1 MPPSWRTRRVA
12 AGEPVNIPA
21 DLELDSL
28 FVKDLRQHET
38 PAEDDVN
45 CGNTNWNEDMI
56 VVVVIAT

>member
-12 AGEPVNIPA
+12 AGEPVNIPS
-21 DLELDSL
+21 DLDL
-28 FVKDLRQHET
+28 FVKDLRQHGT

-45 CGNTNWNEDMI
+45 CGNTNLNEDMI

>member
-12 AGEPVNIPA
+12 AGEQVNIPA